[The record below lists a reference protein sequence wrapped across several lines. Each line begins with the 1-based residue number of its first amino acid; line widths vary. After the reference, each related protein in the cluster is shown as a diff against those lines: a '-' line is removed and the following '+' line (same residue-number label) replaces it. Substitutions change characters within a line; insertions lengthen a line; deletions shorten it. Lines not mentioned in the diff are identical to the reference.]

1 MLKWILADMFDGGK
15 SQTESGTEKD
25 WDEVAKQRRAESTR
39 DDIMVIANLGVG
51 SIWAITIVESLLLY
65 SHEGWSSLTSP
76 YHNITWTI
84 FTYESIENLILL
96 SVIATIGYVL
106 LRLYFRRLNQH

>member
-1 MLKWILADMFDGGK
+1 MFKWILARVSDGGN
-15 SQTESGTEKD
+15 SRTESGTEKD
-25 WDEVAKQRRAESTR
+25 WDEVAKQRLAESTR
-39 DDIMVIANLGVG
+39 ADIMVIANLAIG

-65 SHEGWSSLTSP
+65 SHEGWASLTSP

-96 SVIATIGYVL
+96 SIIATIGYVL